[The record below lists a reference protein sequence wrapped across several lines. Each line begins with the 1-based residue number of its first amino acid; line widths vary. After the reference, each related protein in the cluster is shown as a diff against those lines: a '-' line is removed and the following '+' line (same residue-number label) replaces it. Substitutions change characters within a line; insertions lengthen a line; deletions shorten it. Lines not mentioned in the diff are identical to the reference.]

1 MADPAFEDLTARAR
15 IRDAAI
21 KLFAEKGAEGT
32 TVREI
37 AQAAGVSPG
46 LLRHHFGSKE
56 GLREV
61 CDEYVLDR
69 AMGIKEEILNDG
81 KLANPGFMPSVHPTV
96 LLTYRYTSR
105 ALLDGSPAAAKLF
118 DRMVGIAELW
128 IDKVAPGI
136 TQDKRGFATV
146 LIGMQSG
153 LIAMH
158 EHVSRNFGQDMFET
172 EGYTRMVEVLVDF
185 YSTTMLDP
193 ALAADA
199 HRAMEALRASQ
210 KEQ

>member
-1 MADPAFEDLTARAR
+1 MAFEDLTARAR

-21 KLFAEKGAEGT
+21 KLFAEKGADAT
-32 TVREI
+32 TVRDI

-56 GLREV
+56 GLREF

-81 KLANPGFMPSVHPTV
+81 KLASPGFMPSVHPTV
-96 LLTYRYTSR
+96 MLTYRYITR

-118 DRMVGIAELW
+118 DRMVDVAELW
-128 IDKVAPGI
+128 IDKVAPGV
-136 TQDKRGFATV
+136 TEDKRGFATV

-158 EHVSRNFGQDMFET
+158 EHVSRNFGTEMLET
-172 EGYTRMVEVLVDF
+172 EGYTRMVKVLVDF

-193 ALAADA
+193 ELAADA
-199 HRAMEALRASQ
+199 HRAMDELRASQ